1 MNYHYKAKK
10 GPEDVVEGNIEAQ
23 SEKEAIEKI
32 SAMGY
37 IPIQL
42 KLLQESART
51 GSGAPAEA
59 AERIRVPGRVITLIT
74 RQLSSLLKAGVP
86 ILRALAIISEQSGSV
101 HLKQALSSIHR
112 AVKEGAPFSAVLTRY
127 PSIFPPLYVAM
138 IRTGEDSGQLSQVL
152 GRIAEYRTKQEEVMA
167 RFRMAMV
174 YPVLMALV
182 GLGTIIFMLT
192 FVMPRLIGIYST
204 MGQRLPLPTRVLMSV
219 SSFMQEWILWILVI
233 GCFLILAG
241 WKQSKTKPG
250 RTIISSI
257 ALKLPLFGSLIL
269 KSELGRF
276 ARTLELLLH
285 SGLPIL
291 RAITITVPVLENE
304 LLKHHLSRSYKDLEQ
319 GGSFSSSLKSSGMIP
334 PFMSNLI
341 SVGEES
347 GKIDEALKEV
357 ADSYERD
364 TEDALRVATS
374 LLEPV
379 IILGMGLIVGFMVM
393 AMLLPVFE
401 INYMFK

>member
-42 KLLQESART
+42 KLLQEAART

-86 ILRALAIISEQSGSV
+86 ILRALAIISEQSDSV

-182 GLGTIIFMLT
+182 GVGTIVFMLT

-204 MGQRLPLPTRVLMSV
+204 MGQRLPLPTRVLISV

-241 WKQSKTKPG
+241 WKQSKTKAG

-257 ALKLPLFGSLIL
+257 TLKLPLFGPLIL